1 MNEDLLL
8 HHIALTRIP
17 QIGDIHIG
25 ILLKHFSTPA
35 DIFNAS
41 KKELENISG
50 FGSIRANQIKQFRDF
65 DQIKREIEFVE
76 KNHIQVL
83 VKGFSAYPHRLEHCI
98 DSPHILYYKGNAN
111 LNVDKII
118 SIVGTRTPTE
128 YGKERVAELIA
139 NLLSHEVLVIS
150 GLAYGIDTMV
160 HKEAVKNKL
169 STVAVLGHG
178 FEFLYPYAN
187 RELAESMV
195 KNGGLLTEFTYSTK
209 PDKQNFPRRNRI
221 VAGMS
226 DAVIVIESSE
236 RGGSLI
242 TADIGNSY
250 NKDVLAYPG
259 RAHDLHSSG
268 CNQLIRQHKAN
279 LITCGKDLVEFMN
292 WTPQNIPKKVIQP
305 ELFVVLE
312 NEEKIIYE
320 IIREKEPVS
329 IDEISYAASMKPSTI
344 AAVILSLEMKNLV
357 IPFPGKLFKTTR

>member
-1 MNEDLLL
+1 MNEELLL
-8 HHIALTRIP
+8 HHIALTKIP

-25 ILLKHFSTPA
+25 ILLKHFSTPE
-35 DIFNAS
+35 DIFKAS
-41 KKELENISG
+41 KRELEHLPG
-50 FGSIRANQIKQFRDF
+50 FGSIRASQIKQFRDF
-65 DQIKREIEFVE
+65 DQIKREIDFVV

-83 VKGFSAYPHRLEHCI
+83 VKGFSAYPQRLEHCI

-111 LNVDKII
+111 LNVEKII

-139 NLLSHEVLVIS
+139 SLTSHPVLVIS
-150 GLAYGIDTMV
+150 GLAYGIDTIV
-160 HKEAVKNKL
+160 HKEAVKSKL
-169 STVAVLGHG
+169 PTVAVLGHG
-178 FEFLYPYAN
+178 FEFLYPFAN
-187 RELAESMV
+187 RDLAESMV
-195 KNGGLLTEFTYSTK
+195 GNGGLLTEFSYSTK

-226 DAVIVIESSE
+226 DAIIVVESGE
-236 RGGSLI
+236 KGGSLI

-259 RAHDLHSSG
+259 RALDTQSSG

-292 WTPQNIPKKVIQP
+292 WTPVNVPKKVIQP

-312 NEEKIIYE
+312 NEEKVIYE
-320 IIREKEPVS
+320 IILEKQPIS
-329 IDEISYAASMKPSTI
+329 IDEISYASSMKPSAI